1 VTYATD
7 QLYEEIA
14 YVAYHFHWPLQELL
28 DLEHGERRR
37 YVSEIGTINARLS
50 RGR

>member
-1 VTYATD
+1 MTYATD

-14 YVAYHFHWPLQELL
+14 YVALHFHWGLSEIL
-28 DLEHGERRR
+28 DLEHPMRRR
-37 YVSEIGTINARLS
+37 FVQEIERFGAVAS